1 MRCSLESGW
10 VLARRR
16 DTKQAVPSS
25 FLGKG
30 RVLSPCATSL
40 RMSTPSA
47 VQARASK
54 ALALAQAA
62 GGGPSPDGRWPE
74 IVSGGVCCVHT
85 RARAR
90 RETRDS
96 LSNSPSVIPT
106 AVNTAKYKA
115 RSAAAAIPSTRTFGA
130 WGSALIY
137 FRRRGA
143 AERSTAPHVRHSQPL
158 HNHTPQTTTLD
169 KHGTFQFR
177 APGEQLET
185 TGGDAKQAQRRLHD
199 QDSVAARLE
208 IMRSR

>member
-85 RARAR
+85 HARAAS
-90 RETRDS
+90 RDATLS
-96 LSNSPSVIPT
+96 LELS
-106 AVNTAKYKA
+106 
-115 RSAAAAIPSTRTFGA
+115 
-130 WGSALIY
+130 
-137 FRRRGA
+137 
-143 AERSTAPHVRHSQPL
+143 VRHPHSCEYGKVQGPIRSGRHSVNAHVWGLGLGAHLFSPTRRCRTLYCTTRAPL
-158 HNHTPQTTTLD
+158 TTTTQP
-169 KHGTFQFR
+169 H
-177 APGEQLET
+177 T
-185 TGGDAKQAQRRLHD
+185 TNHHVGQAWNI
-199 QDSVAARLE
+199 SV
-208 IMRSR
+208 SRTG